1 MASTLKVNTLESAS
15 GTDITV
21 PTGKKIV
28 VTDAGGMRVPGTI
41 IQVIE
46 TTGNTLSQL
55 STTTNTRVGVES
67 SITPKAS
74 NSKII
79 VLCNASCRWPHG
91 DAGFMAL
98 HRKIGAGS
106 WSEIKTF
113 SRHTM
118 YRNFD
123 TGGTSGQH
131 CSFNYVDSPATTDV
145 VTYSWAMNRWGSGTA
160 EFLPNS
166 ASGDSQNWTLMEIA
180 Q

>member
-1 MASTLKVNTLESAS
+1 MSTLFVNNIDTAT
-15 GTDITV
+15 GTDITI

-46 TTGNTLSQL
+46 TTGNTISSV

-79 VLCNASCRWPHG
+79 VLCNATCRWAHG
-91 DAGFMAL
+91 DAGFTAL
-98 HRKIGAGS
+98 HRKIGSGS
-106 WSEIKTF
+106 WTEIKTF

-123 TGGTSGQH
+123 TTSVNGQH
-131 CSFNYVDSPATTDV
+131 ISFNYVDSPATTDV
-145 VTYSWAMNRWGSGTA
+145 VTYSWAMNRFVSGTA
-160 EFLPNS
+160 EFLPNN
-166 ASGDSQNWTLMEIA
+166 ATGDSQNWTLMEIA